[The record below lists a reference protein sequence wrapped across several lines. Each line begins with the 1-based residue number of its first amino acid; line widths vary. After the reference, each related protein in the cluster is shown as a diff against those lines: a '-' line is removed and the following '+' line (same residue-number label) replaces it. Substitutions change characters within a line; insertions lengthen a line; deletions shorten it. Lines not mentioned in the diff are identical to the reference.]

1 MQLASQEFSNLQMI
15 PANYTCKGNNINPPL
30 EISDAPAQTK
40 SLALIVIDPD
50 APHGDFTHWLIW
62 DIPPATQR
70 IDADSAP
77 HQATQGVNGTETIG
91 YMGPCPPSGTHRY
104 IFSLYA
110 LDTMLNL
117 ATSIKADELISA
129 LEGHILEKAE
139 LVGTFSA

>member
-15 PANYTCKGNNINPPL
+15 PAKYTCKGNNINPPL
-30 EISDAPAQTK
+30 EISGVPTATK
-40 SLALIVIDPD
+40 SLALTVIDPD

-62 DIPPATQR
+62 DIPPSIQK
-70 IDADSAP
+70 IDANSAP
-77 HQATQGVNGTETIG
+77 HQATQGANGTGAIG
-91 YMGPCPPSGTHRY
+91 YTGPCPPSGTHRY

-129 LEGHILEKAE
+129 LKGHILEKAE